1 MLRHVVMIKLKEGF
15 SADYCHEL
23 IGQLA
28 LRVESVRSVSCGF
41 DIVKSASSFDYCFV
55 VEFADLN
62 GLKEYESSNYH
73 QLIRGE
79 IRKIRSASHAVDFC
93 E

>member
-15 SADYCHEL
+15 DAVYCHEL
-23 IGQLA
+23 ISQLA

-41 DIVKSASSFDYCFV
+41 DIVKSSSSFDYCFM
-55 VEFADLN
+55 VEFTDLN
-62 GLKEYESSNYH
+62 GFEEYESSDYH

-79 IRKIRSASHAVDFC
+79 IRRIRTASHAVDFY